1 MEHIA
6 LFEERV
12 SLTPRDLRQ
21 KITDIEGF
29 LLNKLASRLENKC
42 TRHGFLLPGTMK
54 MLSCSKGYIEKGR
67 FTGDIVFHIQT
78 EGKVLNPPAGIIVE
92 GDVIRK
98 NKMGMYISFKD
109 AIRIILPRDLHI
121 GDETFEGVLVGQKVR
136 AEIQKSRFQVNDP
149 YILSVGLFRG
159 VVGEGGVEPIGE
171 EKKMEE
177 VPKVEEIA
185 SDSEESEAKVEEE
198 EPEAK
203 QIPEAPKVEEAK
215 EEEEEENIILKP
227 EAAPM
232 LGGGNGPIRFY
243 SKIPEFKELSNMY
256 ASPFEMDG
264 KTWPSVEH
272 YFQAQ
277 KFPSDPAYQ
286 EEIRKAKSGL
296 KAKSLGQSQEH
307 PIRPDWNTYR
317 LEAMEKAVRAKFTQN
332 EALKKLLLSTGNR
345 ELQEASPTDPF
356 WGVGKSGKGE
366 NHLGKILMKLRNSLS
381 A

>member
-42 TRHGFLLPGTMK
+42 TRHGFLLPGTLK
-54 MLSCSKGYIEKGR
+54 VLSCSKGYVEKGR
-67 FTGDIVFHIQT
+67 FTGDIVFHMQT

-121 GDETFEGVLVGQKVR
+121 GDEVFEGVLVGQKVR

-159 VVGEGGVEPIGE
+159 VVGEGGLPPIPSGE
-171 EKKMEE
+171 EKGEQTEE
-177 VPKVEEIA
+177 V
-185 SDSEESEAKVEEE
+185 KVEEE
-198 EPEAK
+198 T
-203 QIPEAPKVEEAK
+203 KVEEEKKVNEGPTVEEEKKVEETK
-215 EEEEEENIILKP
+215 EEAEQEEEENIIIKP
-227 EAAPM
+227 NM
-232 LGGGNGPIRFY
+232 MGGNGPIRFY

-277 KFPSDPAYQ
+277 KFPTDPAYQ

-317 LEAMEKAVRAKFTQN
+317 LEAMEKAVKAKFTQN
-332 EALKKLLLSTGNR
+332 EALKKLLLSTGTR
-345 ELQEASPTDPF
+345 ELQEASPTDSY

-366 NHLGKILMKLRNSLS
+366 NHLGKILMKLRNSLT

>member
-29 LLNKLASRLENKC
+29 LLNKLASRIENKC
-42 TRHGFLLPGTMK
+42 TRHGFLLPGTLK
-54 MLSCSKGYIEKGR
+54 VLSCSKGYVEKGR
-67 FTGDIVFHIQT
+67 FTGDIVFHMQA
-78 EGKVLNPPAGIIVE
+78 EGKVLNPPAGVMIE

-98 NKMGMYISFKD
+98 NKMGMYISYKD

-121 GDETFEGVLVGQKVR
+121 GDDTFESVQVGQKVR

-149 YILSVGLFRG
+149 YILSVGIFRG
-159 VVGEGGVEPIGE
+159 VLGEGV
-171 EKKMEE
+171 
-177 VPKVEEIA
+177 V
-185 SDSEESEAKVEEE
+185 VEEE
-198 EPEAK
+198 EEKPV
-203 QIPEAPKVEEAK
+203 EAPAALAAPKEEEVSVD
-215 EEEEEENIILKP
+215 EEEEEEAVAEEPAPTPVPAEPQAKE
-227 EAAPM
+227 EAAVNTM
-232 LGGGNGPIRFY
+232 AGGSAGAGPIRFY

-256 ASPFEMDG
+256 ASPFQLDG

-277 KFPSDPAYQ
+277 KFPTDAAYQ
-286 EEIRKAKSGL
+286 EEIRKAKSGA

-317 LEAMEKAVRAKFTQN
+317 IEAMEKGVEAKFKQN
-332 EALKKLLLSTGNR
+332 EALKKLLASTGNR
-345 ELQEASPTDPF
+345 ELIEASPTDTF
-356 WGVGKSGKGE
+356 WGVGKAGKGQ
-366 NHLGKILMKLRNSLS
+366 NMLGKILMKVRDN

>member
-29 LLNKLASRLENKC
+29 LLNKLSSRLENKC
-42 TRHGFLLPGTMK
+42 TRHGFLLPGTLK
-54 MLSCSKGYIEKGR
+54 VLSCSKGYIEKGR
-67 FTGDIVFHIQT
+67 FTGDIVFHMQT
-78 EGKVLNPPAGIIVE
+78 EGSVLNPPAGIIVE

-121 GDETFEGVLVGQKVR
+121 GDEIFEGVQVGQKVR
-136 AEIQKSRFQVNDP
+136 VEIQKSRFQVNDP

-159 VVGEGGVEPIGE
+159 VVGEGGVSPIGDEVKVAE
-171 EKKMEE
+171 EQPKPVEETKEEEEE
-177 VPKVEEIA
+177 VPPKIEE
-185 SDSEESEAKVEEE
+185 EENVVEEE
-198 EPEAK
+198 K
-203 QIPEAPKVEEAK
+203 
-215 EEEEEENIILKP
+215 EEEEENIILKP
-227 EAAPM
+227 NAAPV
-232 LGGGNGPIRFY
+232 LKGGNGPIRFY

-256 ASPFEMDG
+256 ASPFQMDG

-317 LEAMEKAVRAKFTQN
+317 LEAMEKAVQAKFTQN
-332 EALKKLLLSTGNR
+332 EAMKKLLLSTGTR
-345 ELQEASPTDPF
+345 ELQEASPTDSF

-366 NHLGKILMKLRNSLS
+366 NHLGKILMKLRNSMS

>member
-42 TRHGFLLPGTMK
+42 TRHGFLLPGTLK
-54 MLSCSKGYIEKGR
+54 VLSCSKGYIEKGR
-67 FTGDIVFHIQT
+67 FTGDIVFHMQT

-98 NKMGMYISFKD
+98 NKMGMYISYKD

-121 GDETFEGVLVGQKVR
+121 GDEVFEGVQVGQKVR

-159 VVGEGGVEPIGE
+159 VVGEGGVPPIGE
-171 EKKMEE
+171 EEAAVEPKVVEE
-177 VPKVEEIA
+177 SKDEEETKVEE
-185 SDSEESEAKVEEE
+185 EGKVEEE
-198 EPEAK
+198 EQP
-203 QIPEAPKVEEAK
+203 VV

-227 EAAPM
+227 EAAPV
-232 LGGGNGPIRFY
+232 LEGGGPIRFY

-256 ASPFEMDG
+256 GSPFQMDG

-286 EEIRKAKSGL
+286 EEIRKAKSGA

-317 LEAMEKAVRAKFTQN
+317 LEAMEKGVQAKFSQN
-332 EALKKLLLSTGNR
+332 EAMKKLLLSTGTR
-345 ELQEASPTDPF
+345 ELQEASPTDSF

-381 A
+381 SA